1 MQKRLLPFL
10 LTLLFLGGCAT
21 LHPHYEKPAVGLTS
35 IRMLP
40 SNGILPRFEIGL
52 QIINPNRTPLPL
64 EGIVYSVSLD
74 NNKILTGVA
83 NDLPTVKGYA
93 QEELKLVSSINLGGG
108 IKLFNQLLSSGK
120 SSFTYT
126 FTAKIDTGRFS
137 PTLHFSEKGNL
148 SSALGLDNK

>member
-1 MQKRLLPFL
+1 MQKKILPFL
-10 LTLLFLGGCAT
+10 LAVFFLSGCAA
-21 LHPHYEKPAVGLTS
+21 LHPGHEKPAVSLTS

-40 SNGILPRFEIGL
+40 SNEILPRFEIGL
-52 QIINPNRTPLPL
+52 QVINPNRSPLPL

-83 NDLPTVKGYA
+83 NDLPTVKGYG
-93 QEELKLVSSINLGGG
+93 QQELKLVSSINLGGG
-108 IKLFNQLLSSGK
+108 IKLFNQLLTSGK
-120 SSFTYT
+120 SSFKYE

-148 SSALGLDNK
+148 SSALGLE

>member
-1 MQKRLLPFL
+1 MQKQLLSL
-10 LTLLFLGGCAT
+10 LLALFFLGGCAT
-21 LHPHYEKPAVGLTS
+21 LHPGWEKPAVGLTS
-35 IRMLP
+35 IRILP

-52 QIINPNRTPLPL
+52 QVLNPNRTPLPL
-64 EGIVYSVSLD
+64 EGIVYSVSLN

-83 NDLPTVKGYA
+83 NDLPTVKEYG
-93 QEELKLVSSINLGGG
+93 QEELKLVSGINLGGS

-137 PTLHFSEKGNL
+137 PTLHFKEEGTLN
-148 SSALGLDNK
+148 SALSLDTK